1 MTNDKIILDNV
12 EYKKMIEDLEAFKRE
27 REKRLLC
34 SKKYYKEL
42 SEEAKEQRKLKLKN
56 YIFTEEQKEKR
67 KLNNMN
73 AYYKKMTSDE
83 ERQKIRDRA
92 REYYQKKI
100 KTDTEKY
107 NKIKESQKIKYHQH
121 KQEKKEPPREFVNLE
136 IAAY

>member
-1 MTNDKIILDNV
+1 MLITDKIILDNT
-12 EYKKMIEDLEAFKRE
+12 EYKKMIEEIEAFKLMKK
-27 REKRLLC
+27 KRSL
-34 SKKYYKEL
+34 SSMKFNKKYSEL
-42 SEEAKEQRKLKLKN
+42 
-56 YIFTEEQKEKR
+56 TDEQKEKR

-121 KQEKKEPPREFVNLE
+121 KHEKKEPPREFVNLE